1 MCIHLERKIVGM
13 EDKKDGMVKS
23 GDSQST
29 TIYGREIW
37 TNNYYQRSLSAN
49 KWKKKRQVRNENKSQ
64 PISDQIRT
72 TIEVILRESPYP
84 IEQGTPLKDKER

>member
-49 KWKKKRQVRNENKSQ
+49 KWKKKGKWGMKISHSQYLTKS
-64 PISDQIRT
+64 
-72 TIEVILRESPYP
+72 
-84 IEQGTPLKDKER
+84 EQL